1 MHAVLDG
8 AQISDERVAAGFVER
23 RNRDLVGAYET
34 RNTSSMCSGE
44 W

>member
-8 AQISDERVAAGFVER
+8 EQISDERVAAGFVER
-23 RNRDLVGAYET
+23 RKRDLVGPYET
-34 RNTSSMCSGE
+34 RNTSSMCTGE